1 MFSKERKKI
10 SIKIFQYKD
19 QIARVEFIFYFLEL
33 VYLKKMLPTGQHT
46 LITQPDNDG
55 HFKHC
60 ILVKLTESCT
70 QAIEDYLKIKVIK
83 H

>member
-1 MFSKERKKI
+1 
-10 SIKIFQYKD
+10 
-19 QIARVEFIFYFLEL
+19 
-33 VYLKKMLPTGQHT
+33 MLPTGEHT

-70 QAIEDYLKIKVIK
+70 QAIEDYLKIKVNKYTSLVIK
-83 H
+83 